1 MDTKSSLRLSINKAD
16 SLKKMTKMGGWK
28 IIEEFLNEKEA
39 DCLNTLKDESYK
51 DLSNIQAS
59 RKLLKFIENFRELF
73 TDTEYSA
80 QENRRELKIIEK
92 E

>member
-1 MDTKSSLRLSINKAD
+1 
-16 SLKKMTKMGGWK
+16 MTKMDGWK
-28 IIEEFLNEKEA
+28 IIEDFLKDNEA
-39 DCLNTLKDESYK
+39 DCLDTLKDESYK

>member
-1 MDTKSSLRLSINKAD
+1 MDTKSSLRISINKAD
-16 SLKKMTKMGGWK
+16 SLKKMTKMDGWK
-28 IIEEFLNEKEA
+28 IIEDFLKDNEA
-39 DCLNTLKDESYK
+39 DCLDTLKDESYK

>member
-1 MDTKSSLRLSINKAD
+1 MDIKSSLRISINKAD
-16 SLKKMTKMGGWK
+16 SLKKMTKMDGWK
-28 IIEEFLNEKEA
+28 IIEDFLKDNEA
-39 DCLNTLKDESYK
+39 DCLDTLKDESYK